1 MRYRRSIGAL
11 LIAAMLALLAAA
23 GAGARVHD
31 PEKLSE
37 GHIRDL
43 HFGDVLFLYFQQDDA
58 HDFEALTRV
67 LAYQHWGRMPHHAED
82 AELIAG
88 SLYLQ
93 EGMHNEAGE
102 IFERL
107 LTANVSSGVRNR
119 AWLYLAQVWY
129 ARGYFDKAE
138 EALRKVNGRMSPDYE
153 SQKELLLA
161 NVLMHQGRYDEAI
174 TMLSGWRGPPVWS
187 AYARFNLGVALVRSN
202 RLADADPFLSSV
214 GNMLATTPELA
225 ALRDRANLALG
236 FAYLQ
241 ANQPERAR
249 PALERVRLNGPY
261 SNKALLGTGWADAA
275 LGDYQGALTPWM
287 ELRSRDVLDA
297 AVQESYLAV
306 PYAFM
311 KLNANAQSAEY
322 YEGAVT
328 SFDAESG
335 RLDAAIAHI
344 QQGDMLREVLASGPA
359 HTAADTPVLHGW
371 FRDVKNLPRTA
382 EAPYLYAVLAGH
394 DFQEGVKNYRDLV
407 YLDSTLERWGDSMD
421 AYQDMIETREHAYA
435 ERLPKVDA
443 LLASGKLQDLQQRNV
458 ALENELRTIEA
469 QHDVG
474 ALGTG
479 SERSQWSRIQHVE
492 AGLVGLPASPDTEDV
507 RARLALVK
515 GVLYYR
521 LNDAYGA
528 RAWQEHR
535 SLKDV
540 SLALHEAQSRWIRV
554 ERARHN
560 VPQNTGE
567 FAARVATLRQRI
579 ATLEARLA
587 AAEDRQSAHLAQV
600 AVHELEQQ
608 KARLA
613 AYQVQAR
620 FALATMYDRAA
631 SESASR
637 AKPPAPLQKGA
648 NESSAEPS
656 GDAGD
661 AAPEPSEDQGAAPPG
676 EASPPTPPPA
686 PEPPR

>member
-1 MRYRRSIGAL
+1 MRAL
-11 LIAAMLALLAAA
+11 LIAALLACFAA
-23 GAGARVHD
+23 GAAEARRHD

-43 HFGDVLFLYFQQDDA
+43 HFGDVLFLYFQEDDA

-102 IFERL
+102 IFQRL
-107 LTANVSSGVRNR
+107 LTDNVSSGVRNR

-129 ARGYFDKAE
+129 ARGYYQKAE
-138 EALRKVNGRMSPDYE
+138 GALRKVNGRMSPDFE
-153 SQKELLLA
+153 AQRELLLA

-174 TMLSGWRGPPVWS
+174 ELLTGWRGSPVWS
-187 AYARFNLGVALVRSN
+187 AYARFNLGVALVRAN
-202 RLADADPFLSSV
+202 RLADADPFLSAV
-214 GNMLATTPELA
+214 GTMLAPSPELE

-249 PALERVRLNGPY
+249 PPLERVRLNGPY
-261 SNKALLGTGWADAA
+261 SNKALLGTGWAQAA

-306 PYAFM
+306 PYAYM
-311 KLNANAQSAEY
+311 KMNANSQSAEY
-322 YEGAVT
+322 YESAVN
-328 SFDAESG
+328 SFDTEST

-344 QQGDMLREVLASGPA
+344 HQGDMLREVLASGPA
-359 HTAADTPVLHGW
+359 HTASDTPLLHGW
-371 FRDVKNLPRTA
+371 FRDLRSLPRTA

-394 DFQEGVKNYRDLV
+394 DFQEGVKNYRDMV
-407 YLDSTLERWGDSMD
+407 YLGSTLGHWGDSMD
-421 AYQDMIETREHAYA
+421 AYQDMIETRERAYA
-435 ERLPKVDA
+435 ERLPRVDG
-443 LLASGKLQDLQQRNV
+443 LLASGTLEQLQQRNV
-458 ALENELRTIEA
+458 TLENELRAIESR
-469 QHDVG
+469 HDVA
-474 ALGTG
+474 ALGTET
-479 SERSQWSRIQHVE
+479 ERSQWERVQRVE
-492 AGLVGLPASPDTEDV
+492 AGLAGVPDSPDAADV
-507 RARLALVK
+507 RTRLALVK

-528 RAWQEHR
+528 RLWQEHR
-535 SLKDV
+535 SLKDLN
-540 SLALHEAQSRWIRV
+540 LALHETQSRWIRV

-560 VPQNTGE
+560 VPQNNGE
-567 FAARVATLRQRI
+567 FAARVAALRDRI
-579 ATLEARLA
+579 ASLQARLA
-587 AAEDRQSAHLAQV
+587 ATEERQSVYLAQI
-600 AVHELEQQ
+600 AVQELEQQ
-608 KARLA
+608 KTRLA
-613 AYQVQAR
+613 AYEVQAR

-631 SESASR
+631 SAGTSRGKASAPAQQGNGSTDEPAEES
-637 AKPPAPLQKGA
+637 
-648 NESSAEPS
+648 NAEPS
-656 GDAGD
+656 EERTAPPAGGEPPPPPP
-661 AAPEPSEDQGAAPPG
+661 PEPPP
-676 EASPPTPPPA
+676 

>member
-1 MRYRRSIGAL
+1 MRTL
-11 LIAAMLALLAAA
+11 LLAALAAVLATA
-23 GAGARVHD
+23 GADARRHD

-102 IFERL
+102 IFQRL
-107 LTANVSSGVRNR
+107 LTDNVSSGVRNR

-129 ARGYFDKAE
+129 ARGYYDQAE
-138 EALRKVNGRMSPDYE
+138 GALRKVNGRMSPDYE
-153 SQKELLLA
+153 AQKELLLA
-161 NVLMHQGRYDEAI
+161 NVLMHQAKYDEAI
-174 TMLSGWRGPPVWS
+174 ELLSGWRGAPLWS
-187 AYARFNLGVALVRSN
+187 AYARFNLGVALVRAN
-202 RLADADPFLSSV
+202 RLTDADPFLSAV
-214 GNMLATTPELA
+214 GTMLATDPELA

-249 PALERVRLNGPY
+249 APLERVRLNGPY
-261 SNKALLGTGWADAA
+261 SNKALLGTGWAAVA

-311 KLNANAQSAEY
+311 KMNANAQSAEY
-322 YEGAVT
+322 YESAVT
-328 SFDAESG
+328 SFDNEST

-344 QQGDMLREVLASGPA
+344 RQGDMLREVLASGPA
-359 HTAADTPVLHGW
+359 HTATDAPLLHGW
-371 FRDVKNLPRTA
+371 FRDLRNLPRTA

-394 DFQEGVKNYRDLV
+394 NFQEGVKNYRDLV
-407 YLDSTLERWGDSMD
+407 YLGSTLERWGDNMD
-421 AYQDMIETREHAYA
+421 AYQDMIETRERAYA
-435 ERLPKVDA
+435 ERLPRVDN
-443 LLASGKLQDLQQRNV
+443 LLSSGTLQQLQERNV
-458 ALENELRTIEA
+458 ALENQLRAIEA
-469 QHDVG
+469 QHDVA
-474 ALGTG
+474 ALGTDT
-479 SERSQWSRIQHVE
+479 EREQWARVQRVE
-492 AGLVGLPASPDTEDV
+492 SSLAGLPDSPETAEV

-535 SLKDV
+535 SLKDL

-560 VPQNTGE
+560 VPQNNGE
-567 FAARVATLRQRI
+567 FAARVTSLRERI
-579 ATLEARLA
+579 ASLQVRLA
-587 AAEDRQSAHLAQV
+587 AAEERQSAYLAQI
-600 AVHELEQQ
+600 AVQELEQQ

-613 AYQVQAR
+613 AYEVQAR

-631 SESASR
+631 NASAN
-637 AKPPAPLQKGA
+637 AATKPSAPVQKG
-648 NESSAEPS
+648 
-656 GDAGD
+656 GDAEKPDEAG
-661 AAPEPSEDQGAAPPG
+661 GAPPP
-676 EASPPTPPPA
+676 ERAPP

>member
-1 MRYRRSIGAL
+1 VRRPLSIRAL
-11 LIAAMLALLAAA
+11 LLAALLALLALPAA
-23 GAGARVHD
+23 EARRHD

-107 LTANVSSGVRNR
+107 LTDNVSSGVRNR

-129 ARGYFDKAE
+129 ARGYYDKAE
-138 EALRKVNGRMSPDYE
+138 GALRKVNGRMSPDYE
-153 SQKELLLA
+153 AQKELLLA
-161 NVLMHQGRYDEAI
+161 NVLMHQHRYDEAI
-174 TMLSGWRGPPVWS
+174 QQLTGWRGSPVWS
-187 AYARFNLGVALVRSN
+187 AYARFNLGVALVRAN
-202 RLADADPFLSSV
+202 RLADADPFLAGV
-214 GNMLATTPELA
+214 GNMLPTGPELA

-241 ANQPERAR
+241 ANQPQRAR

-261 SNKALLGTGWADAA
+261 SNKALLGTGWALAA

-287 ELRSRDVLDA
+287 ELRNRDVLDA

-311 KLNANAQSAEY
+311 KMNANAQSAQY
-322 YEGAVT
+322 YESAVN
-328 SFDAESG
+328 SFDAESA

-344 QQGDMLREVLASGPA
+344 RQGDMLRELLASGPA
-359 HTAADTPVLHGW
+359 HTATDTPLLHGW
-371 FRDVKNLPRTA
+371 FRDVRSLPRSA

-407 YLDSTLERWGDSMD
+407 YLGTTLDRWGDSMD
-421 AYQDMIETREHAYA
+421 AYQDMIETRERAYA
-435 ERLPKVDA
+435 ERLPRVDA
-443 LLASGKLQDLQQRNV
+443 LLASGKLQQLQQRSV
-458 ALENELRTIEA
+458 TLGNELRNIEA
-469 QHDVG
+469 RRDVA
-474 ALGTG
+474 ALGTDT
-479 SERSQWSRIQHVE
+479 ERDQWARIQRIE
-492 AGLVGLPASPDTEDV
+492 TALAAAPASSDTAEM

-521 LNDAYGA
+521 LNDAYAA

-535 SLKDV
+535 SLKDLD
-540 SLALHEAQSRWIRV
+540 LALHEAQSRWIRV
-554 ERARHN
+554 ERARRN
-560 VPQNTGE
+560 VPQNNGE
-567 FAARVATLRQRI
+567 FAARVTSLRQRI
-579 ATLEARLA
+579 ASLQTRLA
-587 AAEDRQSAHLAQV
+587 TTEQRQSTYLAQL
-600 AVHELEQQ
+600 AVEELEQQ
-608 KARLA
+608 KARLG

-631 SESASR
+631 TMGANRSKPAAPKESDPDSA
-637 AKPPAPLQKGA
+637 AEGNAPAPA
-648 NESSAEPS
+648 PDAPAPAPDAPAPAPNPS
-656 GDAGD
+656 
-661 AAPEPSEDQGAAPPG
+661 
-676 EASPPTPPPA
+676 PT

>member
-1 MRYRRSIGAL
+1 MRAL
-11 LIAAMLALLAAA
+11 LLAALVALTAAA
-23 GAGARVHD
+23 GAEARRHD

-58 HDFEALTRV
+58 HDFEALTRA
-67 LAYQHWGRMPHHAED
+67 LAYLHWGRMPHHAED

-93 EGMHNEAGE
+93 EGMHNEAAE
-102 IFERL
+102 IFQRL
-107 LTANVSSGVRNR
+107 LTSNVSSGVRNR

-129 ARGYFDKAE
+129 VRGYYDRAE
-138 EALRKVNGRMSPDYE
+138 DALRKVNGRMSPDYQA
-153 SQKELLLA
+153 QKELLLA
-161 NVLMHQGRYDEAI
+161 NVLMRQGKYDEAI
-174 TMLSGWRGPPVWS
+174 QLLSGWRGSPVWS
-187 AYARFNLGVALVRSN
+187 AYARFNLGVALVRNN
-202 RLADADPFLSSV
+202 RLADADPFLSGV
-214 GNMLATTPELA
+214 GTMLAPSPELE

-249 PALERVRLNGPY
+249 PALERVRLTGPY
-261 SNKALLGTGWADAA
+261 SNKALLGTGWAQAA

-287 ELRSRDVLDA
+287 ELRGRDVLDA

-306 PYAFM
+306 PYAYM

-322 YEGAVT
+322 YESAVN
-328 SFDAESG
+328 SFDAENG
-335 RLDAAIAHI
+335 RLDAAITHI
-344 QQGDMLREVLASGPA
+344 HHGDMLREVLSDSAPRSP
-359 HTAADTPVLHGW
+359 DRPVLHGW
-371 FRDVKNLPRTA
+371 FRDLKSLPETP

-407 YLDSTLERWGDSMD
+407 YLDGTLQRWGDSMD
-421 AYQDMIETREHAYA
+421 AYQDMIETRERAYA

-443 LLASGKLQDLQQRNV
+443 LLASGKLQQLQQRDV
-458 ALENELRTIEA
+458 SLENQLRSIEA
-469 QHDVG
+469 QHDVA
-474 ALGTG
+474 ALGTET
-479 SERSQWSRIQHVE
+479 ERSQWARLQRVE
-492 AGLVGLPASPDTEDV
+492 AGLAALPDSPDTAET
-507 RARLALVK
+507 RERFALAK

-535 SLKDV
+535 SLKDL

-567 FAARVATLRQRI
+567 FAARVASLRERI
-579 ATLEARLA
+579 TTLEARLA
-587 AAEDRQSAHLAQV
+587 ATEQRQSAYLAQI
-600 AVHELEQQ
+600 AVQELEQQ

-613 AYQVQAR
+613 TYEVQAR

-631 SESASR
+631 SASAK
-637 AKPPAPLQKGA
+637 AGKAPVPQQKGGDDA
-648 NESSAEPS
+648 AAEP
-656 GDAGD
+656 AGESVND
-661 AAPEPSEDQGAAPPG
+661 PAVPPR
-676 EASPPTPPPA
+676 EATPPVP

>member
-1 MRYRRSIGAL
+1 MRAL
-11 LIAAMLALLAAA
+11 LVAALATLLAGAA
-23 GAGARVHD
+23 ADARRHD

-102 IFERL
+102 IFQRL
-107 LTANVSSGVRNR
+107 LTDNVSSGVRNR
-119 AWLYLAQVWY
+119 AWLYLGQVWY
-129 ARGYFDKAE
+129 ARGYYDRAE
-138 EALRKVNGRMSPDYE
+138 GALRKVNGRMSPDYE
-153 SQKELLLA
+153 AQKELLLA
-161 NVLMHQGRYDEAI
+161 NVLMHQGKYDEAI
-174 TMLSGWRGPPVWS
+174 GLLSEWRGGPIWS
-187 AYARFNLGVALVRSN
+187 AYARFNLGVALVRAN
-202 RLADADPFLSSV
+202 RLADADPFLSAV
-214 GNMLATTPELA
+214 GTMLATGPEMA

-241 ANQPERAR
+241 ASQPERAR
-249 PALERVRLNGPY
+249 VPLERVRLTGPY
-261 SNKALLGTGWADAA
+261 SNKALLGTGWAQAA

-287 ELRSRDVLDA
+287 ELRGRDVLDA

-311 KLNANAQSAEY
+311 KMKANAQSAEF
-322 YEGAVT
+322 YESAVN
-328 SFDAESG
+328 SFDTEST

-344 QQGDMLREVLASGPA
+344 RQGDMLREVLASGPA
-359 HTAADTPVLHGW
+359 HTAIDTPLLHGW
-371 FRDVKNLPRTA
+371 FRDLHSLPRTA
-382 EAPYLYAVLAGH
+382 EAPYLYSVLAGH
-394 DFQEGVKNYRDLV
+394 AFQEGVKNYRDMV
-407 YLDSTLERWGDSMD
+407 YLGSTLERWGDSMD
-421 AYQDMIETREHAYA
+421 AYQDMIDTRERAYA
-435 ERLPKVDA
+435 ERLPRVDA
-443 LLASGKLQDLQQRNV
+443 LLASGQLQQLQQRNV
-458 ALENELRTIEA
+458 QLENELRTIES
-469 QHDVG
+469 QHDVA
-474 ALGTG
+474 ALGTET
-479 SERSQWSRIQHVE
+479 ERSQWARVQRVE
-492 AGLVGLPASPDTEDV
+492 AGLAGLPDSPETAEV

-535 SLKDV
+535 SLKDL

-560 VPQNTGE
+560 VPQNNGE
-567 FAARVATLRQRI
+567 FAARVASLRERI
-579 ATLEARLA
+579 AALQVRLA
-587 AAEDRQSAHLAQV
+587 ATEQRQSAYLAQI
-600 AVHELEQQ
+600 AVQELEQQ

-613 AYQVQAR
+613 AYEVQAR

-631 SESASR
+631 SEAANRGKGSAPARTDNGAAAES
-637 AKPPAPLQKGA
+637 AEEPAAQPNDAAAPAPA
-648 NESSAEPS
+648 PAPAPS
-656 GDAGD
+656 
-661 AAPEPSEDQGAAPPG
+661 
-676 EASPPTPPPA
+676 
-686 PEPPR
+686 PEPPTSSSPSPEAPR

>member
-1 MRYRRSIGAL
+1 MRAL
-11 LIAAMLALLAAA
+11 LLAALA
-23 GAGARVHD
+23 ALTAAAPGAEARRHD

-43 HFGDVLFLYFQQDDA
+43 HFGDVLFLYFQQDDP
-58 HDFEALTRV
+58 HDFEALTRI

-82 AELIAG
+82 AQLIAG

-129 ARGYFDKAE
+129 ARGYYDKAE
-138 EALRKVNGRMSPDYE
+138 GALRKVNGRMSPDYE
-153 SQKELLLA
+153 AQKELLLA

-174 TMLSGWRGPPVWS
+174 QLLASWRGGPEWS
-187 AYARFNLGVALVRSN
+187 AYARFNLGVALVRN
-202 RLADADPFLSSV
+202 DRLADADPFLSGV
-214 GNMLATTPELA
+214 GSMLAPTPELA

-311 KLNANAQSAEY
+311 KLNANAQSAQY
-322 YEGAVT
+322 YESAVT
-328 SFDAESG
+328 SFNGENA

-344 QQGDMLREVLASGPA
+344 HQGNMLREVLSGSTPA
-359 HTAADTPVLHGW
+359 NPDTAVLHGW
-371 FRDVKNLPRTA
+371 FRDLKSLPHTG

-407 YLDSTLERWGDSMD
+407 YLDGTLARWGDSMD
-421 AYQDMIETREHAYA
+421 AYQDMIETRERAYA

-443 LLASGKLQDLQQRNV
+443 LLASGQLQQLQQRQV
-458 ALENELRTIEA
+458 ALDNQLRTIEA
-469 QHDVG
+469 QHDVA
-474 ALGTG
+474 ALGTET
-479 SERSQWSRIQHVE
+479 ERSEWVRVQRIE
-492 AGLVGLPASPDTEDV
+492 AGVAGLPDSPDAAEV
-507 RARLALVK
+507 RERLALVK

-528 RAWQEHR
+528 RLWQEHR
-535 SLKDV
+535 SLKDL

-567 FAARVATLRQRI
+567 FAARVASLRARI

-587 AAEDRQSAHLAQV
+587 GAEERQSTYLAQI
-600 AVHELEQQ
+600 AIEELEGQ
-608 KARLA
+608 KSRLA
-613 AYQVQAR
+613 TYEVQAR

-631 SESASR
+631 AAGASR
-637 AKPPAPLQKGA
+637 GKAPAPLQKGA
-648 NESSAEPS
+648 DGPAAAPNEEPAGDS
-656 GDAGD
+656 GDD
-661 AAPEPSEDQGAAPPG
+661 A
-676 EASPPTPPPA
+676 PA
-686 PEPPR
+686 PQGGPAPSDTPERPR

>member
-1 MRYRRSIGAL
+1 MRVL
-11 LIAAMLALLAAA
+11 LLAAIVALAAVA
-23 GAGARVHD
+23 GAEARVHD

-43 HFGDVLFLYFQQDDA
+43 HFGDVLFLYFQQDDE
-58 HDFEALTRV
+58 HDFEALTRI
-67 LAYQHWGRMPHHAED
+67 LAYQQWGRMPHHAED

-93 EGMHNEAGE
+93 EGMHIEAGE
-102 IFERL
+102 IFQRL
-107 LTANVSSGVRNR
+107 LTSNVSSGVRNR

-129 ARGYFDKAE
+129 ARGYYPRAE
-138 EALRKVNGRMSPDYE
+138 EALRKVNGRMSPEYE
-153 SQKELLLA
+153 AQKELLLA
-161 NVLMHQGRYDEAI
+161 NVLMHQGKYDEAI
-174 TMLSGWRGPPVWS
+174 QLLSAWHGGPVWS
-187 AYARFNLGVALVRSN
+187 AYARFNLGVALVRDN
-202 RLADADPFLSSV
+202 RLADADPFLSGV
-214 GNMLATTPELA
+214 GTMLAPTPELE

-261 SNKALLGTGWADAA
+261 SNKALLGTGWAQAA

-322 YEGAVT
+322 YESAVT
-328 SFDAESG
+328 SFDRENG
-335 RLDAAIAHI
+335 RLDATMVHI
-344 QQGDMLREVLASGPA
+344 RQGDMLREVLLSSGP
-359 HTAADTPVLHGW
+359 HNPDTAMVHGW
-371 FRDVKNLPRTA
+371 FRDLKSLPHTG

-407 YLDSTLERWGDSMD
+407 YLDGTLQRWGDSMD
-421 AYQDMIETREHAYA
+421 AYQDMIETRERAYA
-435 ERLPKVDA
+435 DRLPKVDT
-443 LLASGKLQDLQQRNV
+443 LLGSGKLQQLQQRRV
-458 ALENELRTIEA
+458 ALENQLGIIEA
-469 QHDVG
+469 QHNVG
-474 ALGTG
+474 ALGTEA
-479 SERSQWSRIQHVE
+479 ERSQWARVQRVE
-492 AGLVGLPASPDTEDV
+492 AGLAGLPDSPDTAEA
-507 RARLALVK
+507 RERLALVK

-528 RAWQEHR
+528 RLWQEHR
-535 SLKDV
+535 SLKDL

-567 FAARVATLRQRI
+567 FAARVASLRQRI
-579 ATLEARLA
+579 AALETRLA
-587 AAEDRQSAHLAQV
+587 AAEERQSAYLAQV
-600 AVHELEQQ
+600 AVQELERQ
-608 KARLA
+608 KTRLA
-613 AYQVQAR
+613 TYEVQAR

-631 SESASR
+631 TASASTG
-637 AKPPAPLQKGA
+637 KPPVPRQK
-648 NESSAEPS
+648 SADHAATEP
-656 GDAGD
+656 
-661 AAPEPSEDQGAAPPG
+661 AAPAEEPANDPAAPPG
-676 EASPPTPPPA
+676 DTAPPVP

>member
-1 MRYRRSIGAL
+1 MRVL
-11 LIAAMLALLAAA
+11 LLAAIVALAAVA
-23 GAGARVHD
+23 GAEARVHD

-43 HFGDVLFLYFQQDDA
+43 HFGDVLFLYFQQDDE
-58 HDFEALTRV
+58 HDFEALTRI
-67 LAYQHWGRMPHHAED
+67 LAYQQWGRMPHHAED

-93 EGMHNEAGE
+93 EGMHIEAGE
-102 IFERL
+102 IFQRL
-107 LTANVSSGVRNR
+107 LTSNVSSGVRNR

-129 ARGYFDKAE
+129 ARGYYPRAE
-138 EALRKVNGRMSPDYE
+138 EALRKVSGRMSPEYE
-153 SQKELLLA
+153 AQKELLLA
-161 NVLMHQGRYDEAI
+161 NVLMHQGKYDEAI
-174 TMLSGWRGPPVWS
+174 QLLSAWHGGPVWS
-187 AYARFNLGVALVRSN
+187 AYARFNLGVALVRDN
-202 RLADADPFLSSV
+202 RLADADPFLSGV
-214 GNMLATTPELA
+214 GTMLAPTPELE

-261 SNKALLGTGWADAA
+261 SNKALLGTGWAQAA

-322 YEGAVT
+322 YESAVT
-328 SFDAESG
+328 SFDRENG
-335 RLDAAIAHI
+335 RLDATMVHI
-344 QQGDMLREVLASGPA
+344 RQGDMLREVLLSSGP
-359 HTAADTPVLHGW
+359 HNPDTAMVHGW
-371 FRDVKNLPRTA
+371 FRDLKSLPHTG

-407 YLDSTLERWGDSMD
+407 YLDGTLQRWGDSMD
-421 AYQDMIETREHAYA
+421 AYQDMIETRERAYA
-435 ERLPKVDA
+435 DRLPKVDT
-443 LLASGKLQDLQQRNV
+443 LLGSGQLQQLQQRRV
-458 ALENELRTIEA
+458 SLENQLGIIEA
-469 QHDVG
+469 QHNVG
-474 ALGTG
+474 ALGTEA
-479 SERSQWSRIQHVE
+479 ERSQWARVQRVE
-492 AGLVGLPASPDTEDV
+492 AGLAGLPDSPDTAEA
-507 RARLALVK
+507 RERLALVK

-528 RAWQEHR
+528 RLWQEHR
-535 SLKDV
+535 SLKDL

-567 FAARVATLRQRI
+567 FAARVASLRQRI
-579 ATLEARLA
+579 AALETRLA
-587 AAEDRQSAHLAQV
+587 AAEERQSAYLAQV
-600 AVHELEQQ
+600 AVQELERQ
-608 KARLA
+608 KTRLA
-613 AYQVQAR
+613 TYEVQAR

-631 SESASR
+631 TASASTG
-637 AKPPAPLQKGA
+637 KPPVPRQK
-648 NESSAEPS
+648 SADHAATEP
-656 GDAGD
+656 
-661 AAPEPSEDQGAAPPG
+661 AAPAEEPANDPAAPPG
-676 EASPPTPPPA
+676 DTAPPVP

>member
-1 MRYRRSIGAL
+1 MRRPSAIGAL
-11 LIAAMLALLAAA
+11 LLAASLVLLALPAAQ
-23 GAGARVHD
+23 ARRHD

-107 LTANVSSGVRNR
+107 LTDNVSSGVRNR
-119 AWLYLAQVWY
+119 AWLYLGQVWY
-129 ARGYFDKAE
+129 ARGYYDKAE
-138 EALRKVNGRMSPDYE
+138 GALRKVNGRMSPDYE
-153 SQKELLLA
+153 AQKELLLA
-161 NVLMHQGRYDEAI
+161 NVLMHQQRYDEAI
-174 TMLSGWRGPPVWS
+174 EQLSNWRGSPVWS
-187 AYARFNLGVALVRSN
+187 AYARFNLGVALVRAN
-202 RLADADPFLSSV
+202 RLNDADPFLSGV
-214 GNMLATTPELA
+214 GTMLAATPELA

-261 SNKALLGTGWADAA
+261 SNKALLGSGWASAA

-287 ELRSRDVLDA
+287 ELRNRDVLDA

-311 KLNANAQSAEY
+311 KMNANAQSAEY
-322 YEGAVT
+322 YESAVN
-328 SFDAESG
+328 SFDAESA
-335 RLDAAIAHI
+335 RLDSAVAHI
-344 QQGDMLREVLASGPA
+344 REGDMLREVLASGPA
-359 HTAADTPVLHGW
+359 HTATDTPLLHGW
-371 FRDVKNLPRTA
+371 FRDVRSLPRTA

-394 DFQEGVKNYRDLV
+394 DFQEGVKNYRDMV
-407 YLDSTLERWGDSMD
+407 YLGSTLDRWGDSMD
-421 AYQDMIETREHAYA
+421 AYQDMIETRERAYA
-435 ERLPKVDA
+435 ERLPRVDA
-443 LLASGKLQDLQQRNV
+443 LLASGTLQQLQERSVSLGNR
-458 ALENELRTIEA
+458 LRGIEA
-469 QHDVG
+469 RHDVA
-474 ALGTG
+474 ALGTAT
-479 SERSQWSRIQHVE
+479 ERSQWARVQQIE
-492 AGLVGLPASPDTEDV
+492 AGVAALPKSPDSAEV
-507 RARLALVK
+507 RERLALVK
-515 GVLYYR
+515 GVLFYR

-535 SLKDV
+535 SLKDLD
-540 SLALHEAQSRWIRV
+540 LALHEAQSRWIRV

-560 VPQNTGE
+560 VPQNNGE
-567 FAARVATLRQRI
+567 FATRVASLRQRI
-579 ATLEARLA
+579 AALQTRLA
-587 AAEDRQSAHLAQV
+587 VTEQRQSDYLAQV
-600 AVHELEQQ
+600 AVQELEQQ

-613 AYQVQAR
+613 TYEVQAR

-631 SESASR
+631 TMGANRSKPAPPPRQGDEEPAPDSGAETGGEN
-637 AKPPAPLQKGA
+637 APPAA
-648 NESSAEPS
+648 N
-656 GDAGD
+656 
-661 AAPEPSEDQGAAPPG
+661 
-676 EASPPTPPPA
+676 PPPA
-686 PEPPR
+686 EAPAPPPQTPAPPPEPPK

>member
-1 MRYRRSIGAL
+1 MRAL
-11 LIAAMLALLAAA
+11 LLAAIVALGAVA
-23 GAGARVHD
+23 GAEARRHD

-43 HFGDVLFLYFQQDDA
+43 HFGDVLFLYFQQDDE
-58 HDFEALTRV
+58 HDFEALTRI

-107 LTANVSSGVRNR
+107 LTNNVSSGVRNR

-129 ARGYFDKAE
+129 ARGYYPKAE
-138 EALRKVNGRMSPDYE
+138 DALRKVNGRMSPDYE
-153 SQKELLLA
+153 AQKELLLA
-161 NVLMHQGRYDEAI
+161 NVLMHQGKYDEAI
-174 TMLSGWRGPPVWS
+174 HLLSGWRGGQVWS
-187 AYARFNLGVALVRSN
+187 AYARFNLGVALVRDN
-202 RLADADPFLSSV
+202 RLADADPFLSGV
-214 GNMLATTPELA
+214 GTMLAPTPELA

-261 SNKALLGTGWADAA
+261 SNRALLGSGWAQAA

-306 PYAFM
+306 PYAYM

-322 YEGAVT
+322 YESAVT
-328 SFDAESG
+328 SFDTENG

-344 QQGDMLREVLASGPA
+344 HQGDMLREVLTSSGPRNP
-359 HTAADTPVLHGW
+359 DTPVLHGW
-371 FRDVKNLPRTA
+371 FRDLKSLPHTG
-382 EAPYLYAVLAGH
+382 EAPYLYALLAGH

-407 YLDSTLERWGDSMD
+407 YLDSTLQRWGDSMD
-421 AYQDMIETREHAYA
+421 AYEDMIGTRERAYA
-435 ERLPKVDA
+435 ERLPKVDG
-443 LLASGKLQDLQQRNV
+443 LLASGTLQQLQQRNV
-458 ALENELRTIEA
+458 SLENELRTIES
-469 QHDVG
+469 QHNVA
-474 ALGTG
+474 ALATE
-479 SERSQWSRIQHVE
+479 SERSQWARVQRVE
-492 AGLVGLPASPDTEDV
+492 AGLAGLPESPDTAET
-507 RARLALVK
+507 RERLALVK

-528 RAWQEHR
+528 RLWQEHR

-567 FAARVATLRQRI
+567 FAARVASLRQRI
-579 ATLEARLA
+579 TALEARLA
-587 AAEDRQSAHLAQV
+587 AAEGRQSEYLAQI

-608 KARLA
+608 KTRLA
-613 AYQVQAR
+613 TYEVQAR

-631 SESASR
+631 SASASAGKAPVPR
-637 AKPPAPLQKGA
+637 QKGADAAAAEPAEEPAGGSANDPAAPPEGTEPPAPPG
-648 NESSAEPS
+648 
-656 GDAGD
+656 
-661 AAPEPSEDQGAAPPG
+661 PPV
-676 EASPPTPPPA
+676 PA
-686 PEPPR
+686 EPPR